1 MALQIA
7 NPIVVGKVE
16 RLAKATGLSKT
27 AVVEKA
33 VDRLLSETAMPKG
46 NTDRRLA
53 ALLAQFDRLVDRPD
67 AFEPLQWDEQGL
79 PR

>member
-16 RLAKATGLSKT
+16 RLAKASGLSKT
-27 AVVEKA
+27 AAVEKA
-33 VDRLLSETAMPKG
+33 VDQLLSETVTPKG

-53 ALLAQFDRLVDRPD
+53 ALIEQLDRIADLPD